1 MNESRNS
8 RYARQIFPPCIT
20 YLIFV
25 SVQRLLNW
33 NFFAARDSPITTS
46 KRGVLEFG
54 LMIICGVENL
64 NPTDYIGYGCYCGL
78 GGSGTPVDDTDR

>member
-1 MNESRNS
+1 MRV
-8 RYARQIFPPCIT
+8 AIVDT
-20 YLIFV
+20 
-25 SVQRLLNW
+25 LLNW